1 MNDEQ
6 VRLLNGSGQGLQTL
20 LNQVVLPALQTRENN
35 GPLED
40 AAVLTGLTGPLA
52 FTTDSFVV
60 NPLRF
65 NGGDIGK
72 LAACGTINDLAMMG
86 AKPHAV
92 SVGLIIEEGLW
103 FSDLNDF
110 LCSLRKECERAGAA
124 IVCGDT
130 KVVDAGKG
138 DGLYINT
145 SGIGVV
151 AASCSLSA
159 AHARPGDCVI
169 VSGPIGQHGIA
180 ILAARGQL
188 GFSSTVVSDCASLDS
203 LALDLLTAIPE
214 THVLRDATRGGCAA
228 VLNEIADASNVTI
241 TLDQSAIPVQPG
253 VAAACDYL
261 GLDPLQV
268 ANEGRF
274 VALLPE
280 ASAAKA
286 LHTLRA
292 HPLGKESAVIGQVS
306 HRERFGL
313 LIKTDIGGKR
323 MVDMPS
329 GLLLPR
335 IC

>member
-1 MNDEQ
+1 MNDEP
-6 VRLLNGSGQGLQTL
+6 VRLLHGSGQGLQLL
-20 LNQVVLPALQTRENN
+20 LNQVVLPSLHIHEKD

-40 AAVLTGLTGPLA
+40 AALLTGLTGTLA

-86 AKPHAV
+86 AKPHALSV
-92 SVGLIIEEGLW
+92 SLIIEEGLL
-103 FSDLNDF
+103 FSDLKSF
-110 LCSLRKECERAGAA
+110 LNSLRQECETAGAA

-145 SGIGVV
+145 SGIGRV
-151 AASCSLSA
+151 STPYNLSA

-180 ILAARGQL
+180 ILAARQQL
-188 GFSSTVVSDCASLDS
+188 GFSSTVVSDCAALDK
-203 LALDLLTAIPE
+203 LALTLLEAVPE
-214 THVLRDATRGGCAA
+214 TRVLRDATRGGCAA

-241 TLDQSAIPVQPG
+241 TLDQAAIPVQPG

-274 VALLPE
+274 VAVVPE
-280 ASAAKA
+280 ASAGKA
-286 LHTLRA
+286 LGALKR
-292 HPLGKESAVIGQVS
+292 HPLGKDSALIGQVEL
-306 HRERFGL
+306 RERFGL
-313 LIKTDIGGKR
+313 LIQTEIGGKR
-323 MVDMPS
+323 IVEMPS